1 MFKASK
7 DSYKK
12 EVDAINKA
20 EEEKEKKKDELYA
33 KYIET
38 MKNLSTE
45 HDVDISA
52 LEEDKKKKL
61 DTLVKKYKG
70 TPDELAKELSDIF
83 GVNYVE

>member
-20 EEEKEKKKDELYA
+20 QEEKEKKKDELYA
-33 KYIET
+33 KYVET

-45 HDVDISA
+45 HNVDMDA
-52 LEEDKKKKL
+52 LEENKKKKL

-70 TPDELAKELSDIF
+70 TPDELAKELSDMF
-83 GVNYVE
+83 GADYVE